1 MVAATV
7 RTAVDNVSQAFRD
20 FDHPDPRYDEEGR
33 TSRLLQMQY
42 KCYKEQDPSEKHQ
55 KAIPFS
61 VIRQMNI
68 QAISD
73 LDSAIAT
80 ICTGAIFFCMRSCE
94 YSKAQAQ
101 DDRKTK
107 LLCLRN
113 FRFFANNKEL
123 DQKKDD
129 ISSASLISITFEDQK
144 NREKN
149 ESINLHKTSDK
160 TLCPV
165 KSWAKTLIEFGLM
178 REHHEF
184 RRNNKSFQISNNN
197 IKNALK
203 STVDTMQ
210 AFNLGFSGD
219 DVGTHSI
226 HAGGAMAM
234 VLAKVDTYVIK
245 LQGRWKSDAFM
256 KYIRKQV
263 QQFSSDISDKMIL
276 KEHFNHVPKDLNL
289 CFHLN

>member
-1 MVAATV
+1 
-7 RTAVDNVSQAFRD
+7 
-20 FDHPDPRYDEEGR
+20 
-33 TSRLLQMQY
+33 
-42 KCYKEQDPSEKHQ
+42 
-55 KAIPFS
+55 
-61 VIRQMNI
+61 MNI
-68 QAISD
+68 QAVSD

-94 YSKAQAQ
+94 YSKVQAQ
-101 DDRKTK
+101 NDRKTK

-129 ISSASLISITFEDQK
+129 IASASLISITFEDQK

-165 KSWAKTLIEFGLM
+165 KSWAKTINRIWTYEGTSLDTPIN
-178 REHHEF
+178 EF

-210 AFNLGFSGD
+210 DFNLGFSGD

-226 HAGGAMAM
+226 RAGGAMAM
-234 VLAKVDTYVIK
+234 VLAKVDTYIIK

-276 KEHFNHVPKDLNL
+276 KEHFNHVPIDLNL